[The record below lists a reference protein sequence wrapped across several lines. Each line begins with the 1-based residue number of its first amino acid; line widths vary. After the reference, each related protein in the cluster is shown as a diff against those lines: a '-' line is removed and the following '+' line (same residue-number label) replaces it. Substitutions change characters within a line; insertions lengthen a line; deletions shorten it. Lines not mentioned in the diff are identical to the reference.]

1 MSNRIMAVSLMTL
14 TIYLTI
20 EEDAFFFYSIPVEI
34 KPSKLA
40 SGAHTMGVN
49 GAFEPKGQDRLLT
62 NEILTTMAQQ
72 NSLAVDISTNF

>member
-1 MSNRIMAVSLMTL
+1 ML
-14 TIYLTI
+14 
-20 EEDAFFFYSIPVEI
+20 FFDSIPVEI